1 MRNQYKVALP
11 FLMFNYLIILA
22 MSVVA
27 VLLFVA
33 VVFNPALQDK
43 WFALLWGGTVL
54 FFLPPYGLQLVHTIS
69 LDESGL
75 LVFKSLLFQKTYET
89 ADLRL
94 ITTNFGEGYFLNFE
108 FRKVR
113 VAVLNDVLNLS
124 ELIMKIRGFNPGVQ
138 TKGFQS

>member
-1 MRNQYKVALP
+1 MKKQYKVALP
-11 FLMFNYLIILA
+11 FLMFNYLIMLV
-22 MSVVA
+22 MSVIA
-27 VLLFVA
+27 ILLLIG
-33 VVFNPALQDK
+33 VVFNPALHDK
-43 WFALLWGGTVL
+43 WFALVWGGTVL
-54 FFLPPYGLQLVHTIS
+54 FFVPPYGFQLIHTIS

-124 ELIMKIRGFNPGVQ
+124 ELISKIKDLNPGVQ
-138 TKGFQS
+138 TRGLRS

>member
-1 MRNQYKVALP
+1 MSRQYKIALP
-11 FLMFNYLIILA
+11 FLMFNYLLIIA

-27 VLLFVA
+27 ILLFAA
-33 VVFNPALQDK
+33 VVFNPELSHK
-43 WFALLWGGTVL
+43 WFALLWSGTVL
-54 FFLPPYGLQLVHTIS
+54 VFVPHYGLQLIHTIS

-75 LVFKSLLFQKTYET
+75 LVFKSLLFQKSYET

-138 TKGFQS
+138 TRGFQS